1 MDNEDNKIELF
12 RRMFCE
18 HYPRLVRLAVQ
29 LTGDEDEGRDVV
41 SDVMET
47 AWHMVAHLCVQ
58 RLPEQIEAPGRGK
71 PPCGTD
77 GGVLSHGDRGRHG
90 GARAA
95 VEAGGGCCRTVGRAY
110 TDSHTVVLLRAQHV
124 QPDRRTP
131 RNPKFCREIILNPCD
146 YFYFYCF
153 CHIQFLF

>member
-1 MDNEDNKIELF
+1 MDNEENKIELF

-29 LTGDEDEGRDVV
+29 LTGDDEEGRDVV

-47 AWHMVAHLCVQ
+47 AWRNFGGIDTARQGTWLRTCVYNACLNRLKHRGVESRHAALMAESCRMATEADMVERE
-58 RLPEQIEAPGRGK
+58 RLVA
-71 PPCGTD
+71 
-77 GGVLSHGDRGRHG
+77 GGG
-90 GARAA
+90 GRAA
-95 VEAGGGCCRTVGRAY
+95 WGGGGGCCRTVGRAY

-131 RNPKFCREIILNPCD
+131 RNKP
-146 YFYFYCF
+146 
-153 CHIQFLF
+153 